1 MKQIITILLIL
12 FCFNVKAQEND
23 KNAYIKMLLIESDK
37 KSNYVTPALAL
48 AVAKVESNFNP
59 NALSIK
65 GARGVMQIMPR
76 TGLLEFGVKR
86 EDLFK
91 PEINIRI
98 GVLFLDKLIKKY
110 NGQIDIALSHY
121 NGGSAVGSWPNV
133 KIIPATYPYVLKVL
147 KNNLKNVDNAS
158 NLHKSE
164 PFNLSLDIKNSKR
177 INLELSNLINDIDN
191 WISIYEINKLNLYN
205 IKYQRVSKHNET
217 KNTKYSLNV
226 NKIAIQGAGTSYRA
240 FY

>member
-23 KNAYIKMLLIESDK
+23 KNAYIKMLLIESAK

-121 NGGSAVGSWPNV
+121 NGGSAVGSWSRSSPEV
-133 KIIPATYPYVLKVL
+133 PGC
-147 KNNLKNVDNAS
+147 
-158 NLHKSE
+158 
-164 PFNLSLDIKNSKR
+164 
-177 INLELSNLINDIDN
+177 
-191 WISIYEINKLNLYN
+191 
-205 IKYQRVSKHNET
+205 
-217 KNTKYSLNV
+217 
-226 NKIAIQGAGTSYRA
+226 GARTRGSCR
-240 FY
+240 